1 MIRSYCISETSGN
14 NDAEFCYVCTSA
26 SYNEDEETQ
35 AENHNAIDDGRPK
48 QIGK

>member
-1 MIRSYCISETSGN
+1 MIRSYCISVSRIN
-14 NDAEFCYVCTSA
+14 NDKEFCDDSTSA

-35 AENHNAIDDGRPK
+35 AENHNAIDDGKPK